1 MRLTSGC
8 RSGELVWTSEGCKP
22 DPLNGG
28 FAVTTSF
35 EQPIYHIVAQG
46 GTNRGKE
53 ACPDQ
58 CGGIPDGVRCVCTPR
73 CASDT
78 HNANGNS
85 FAHRCCADVSPQ
97 QLNQQLGGSCNNVR
111 DCPHTAT
118 FSSSLTLLHHA
129 QVQGYTGQLMAPP
142 TLYGAQAAW

>member
-22 DPLNGG
+22 DPLTGG

-111 DCPHTAT
+111 TALT
-118 FSSSLTLLHHA
+118 QPRFLSSLLRCCASRRSKATL
-129 QVQGYTGQLMAPP
+129 GS
-142 TLYGAQAAW
+142 